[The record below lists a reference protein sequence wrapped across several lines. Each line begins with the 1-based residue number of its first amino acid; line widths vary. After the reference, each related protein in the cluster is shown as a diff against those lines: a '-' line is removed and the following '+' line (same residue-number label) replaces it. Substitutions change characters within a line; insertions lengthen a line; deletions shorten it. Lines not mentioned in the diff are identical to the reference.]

1 MIHKIVEPT
10 KIGHARTALT
20 RTEVQYY
27 DTFGFLILRK
37 HFTQDEMKT
46 ISDEFGH
53 AVELEFKDKPFEKDL
68 PTSERAQCVAF
79 TDSTTPLLAALP
91 EDPRYYKI
99 AEQLLGGEIIG
110 SQCGG
115 CLYVGDTRWHPD
127 RVPDG
132 RYKTAVIDKPKEYS
146 RYSNHNFGCKF
157 ALYLEAVDANTGALR
172 VLPRSHQQP
181 FYGELRK
188 IPGITDAEN
197 VHSLPGFVC
206 ATEPGDV
213 LIFNHS
219 CWHASLGGKS
229 GRPMISAGYYA
240 YPRTEDQ
247 AQELSETYMHGK
259 ILSRNYSKEGE
270 ESESLSEWDQNPN
283 QSLLRAKWIEY
294 KREFG
299 YYNYKSESLEEE
311 LKEP

>member
-1 MIHKIVEPT
+1 MIHKIADSSEQ
-10 KIGHARTALT
+10 GSERTALT
-20 RTEVQYY
+20 RSEVQYY

-46 ISDEFGH
+46 IKSEFDH

-68 PTSERAQCVAF
+68 LTSERAQCLSF
-79 TDSTTPLLAALP
+79 SDSTTPTISVLS

-99 AEQLLGGEIIG
+99 AEQLLSGKVIG
-110 SQCGG
+110 NQCGG

-132 RYKTAVIDKPKEYS
+132 RYKTAVIDKPMEYS

-157 ALYLEAVDANTGALR
+157 ALYLEKVDSDTGALR
-172 VLPRSHQQP
+172 VLPRSHRQP

-188 IPGITDAEN
+188 IPGITEAEN
-197 VHSLPGFVC
+197 VRNLPGFVC

-219 CWHASLGGKS
+219 CWHASFGGKS
-229 GRPMISAGYYA
+229 GRPMIAAGYYA

-247 AQELSETYMHGK
+247 AQELRETYMHSK
-259 ILSRNYSKEGE
+259 VLSKNYSKEGKE
-270 ESESLSEWDQNPN
+270 PEPKSEYDKNPI
-283 QSLLRAKWIEY
+283 QSPLRAKWLEY

-299 YYNYKSESLEEE
+299 YYDCESGSLEEE
-311 LKEP
+311 LKTV

>member
-1 MIHKIVEPT
+1 MIHNIAEPAE
-10 KIGHARTALT
+10 IGDARTALT

-37 HFTQDEMKT
+37 QFTQDEMKT
-46 ISDEFGH
+46 IRGEFDH
-53 AVELEFKDKPFEKDL
+53 AVELEFKNKPFEKDL
-68 PTSERAQCVAF
+68 PTSERAQCMAF
-79 TDSTTPLLAALP
+79 SDSTTPLLAALA

-110 SQCGG
+110 GQVGG

-157 ALYLEAVDANTGALR
+157 ALYLEPVDADTGALR
-172 VLPRSHQQP
+172 LLPRSHRQP

-188 IPGITDAEN
+188 ISGITDAEN
-197 VHSLPGFVC
+197 VRSLPGFVC

-229 GRPMISAGYYA
+229 GRPMIAAGYYA

-247 AQELSETYMHGK
+247 AQELRETYMHSK
-259 ILSRNYSKEGE
+259 ILSKKYSKERKE
-270 ESESLSEWDQNPN
+270 PEPLSEWDQNSL
-283 QSLLRAKWIEY
+283 QSPLRAKWIEY

-299 YYNYKSESLEEE
+299 YYDYESGSLEEE
-311 LKEP
+311 LKAP

>member
-1 MIHKIVEPT
+1 MIHKIEEST
-10 KIGHARTALT
+10 ENSSARTALT
-20 RTEVQYY
+20 RSEVQYY

-37 HFTQDEMKT
+37 HFTQDEMKS
-46 ISDEFGH
+46 IKREFDY
-53 AVELEFKDKPFEKDL
+53 AVELEFQNKPFEKDL
-68 PTSERAQCVAF
+68 LTSERAQCMSF
-79 TDSTTPLLAALP
+79 SDSTTPAIAALS

-99 AEQLLGGEIIG
+99 AEQLLSGEIIG
-110 SQCGG
+110 GQCGG

-132 RYKTAVIDKPKEYS
+132 RYKTAVIDKPQEYS

-157 ALYLEAVDANTGALR
+157 ALYLEPVDADTGALR
-172 VLPRSHQQP
+172 FLPRSHRQP

-188 IPGITDAEN
+188 ISGITEAEN
-197 VHSLPGFVC
+197 VRSIPGFVC

-219 CWHASLGGKS
+219 CWHASCGGKS
-229 GRPMISAGYYA
+229 GRPMIAAGYYA

-247 AQELSETYMHGK
+247 AQELRETYMHSK
-259 ILSRNYSKEGE
+259 ILSKDYSKERKE
-270 ESESLSEWDQNPN
+270 PEPLSEWDQNPN
-283 QSLLRAKWIEY
+283 QSPLRAKWLEY

-299 YYNYKSESLEEE
+299 YYDYDSESLVEE
-311 LKEP
+311 LKTT